1 MHCDFVVIEWLAPDT
16 DMNLRFLFLAMIVL
30 LCSGCEPKSLA
41 PQVVREGVQFF
52 YSAPAAKSVSIAGSF
67 NHWNPD
73 HTRLMGPSKEGVW
86 TIVLPLSAGRYEYRY
101 VVNGK
106 EWAMD
111 PSVPSVD
118 DGLGDKN
125 SVLFVEP

>member
-1 MHCDFVVIEWLAPDT
+1 MRTKYRL
-16 DMNLRFLFLAMIVL
+16 LFLLMIFP
-30 LCSGCEPKSLA
+30 LCSGCGPKSLS
-41 PQVVREGVQFF
+41 PQVVSEGVRFS

-73 HTRLMGPSKEGVW
+73 HDRLRGPSEEGIW
-86 TIVLPLSAGRYEYRY
+86 TIVLPLSPGRYEYRF

-106 EWAMD
+106 EWVLD

-125 SVLFVEP
+125 SVLFVESEPGEM

>member
-1 MHCDFVVIEWLAPDT
+1 MIGWFGYQMG
-16 DMNLRFLFLAMIVL
+16 MNLRILLLIMIFP
-30 LCSGCEPKSLA
+30 LCFGCEPKSLA
-41 PQVVREGVQFF
+41 PQVVPEGVQFF
-52 YSAPAAKSVSIAGSF
+52 YSAPTTKSVSIAGSF

-73 HTRLMGPSKEGVW
+73 RTKLTGPSKEGVW
-86 TIVLPLSAGRYEYRY
+86 TIVLPLSAGRYEYRF

-106 EWAMD
+106 EWVLD

-125 SVLFVEP
+125 SILFVEP

>member
-1 MHCDFVVIEWLAPDT
+1 MR
-16 DMNLRFLFLAMIVL
+16 MKLRIILLLMIIPLF
-30 LCSGCEPKSLA
+30 CGCEPKSLA
-41 PQVVREGVQFF
+41 PQVMREGVLFS
-52 YSAPAAKSVSIAGSF
+52 YSAPTAKSVSIAGSF

-73 HTRLMGPSKEGVW
+73 HARLTGPSQEGIW
-86 TIVLPLSAGRYEYRY
+86 TIVLPLSAGRYEYRF

-106 EWAMD
+106 EWVLD

-125 SVLFVEP
+125 SILFVEP